1 MATQYVIRKWFQ
13 PQWNIGLLQT
23 VFSLSFSKDSMWHVI
38 LQTLLKWT
46 QRSNQERQFRSTSN
60 QKHSLHYGKLR
71 LQHKVE
77 HNTTV
82 VHFCEASK
90 QSTAVVTTTE
100 EKVYRTGCVQF
111 HLELCDWWRHYYY
124 FPHNKAIKL
133 WKEDMCNFLVLL
145 SVILNI

>member
-1 MATQYVIRKWFQ
+1 MC
-13 PQWNIGLLQT
+13 
-23 VFSLSFSKDSMWHVI
+23 VFFYSC
-38 LQTLLKWT
+38 
-46 QRSNQERQFRSTSN
+46 N

-71 LQHKVE
+71 WQHKVE

-111 HLELCDWWRHYYY
+111 HLKLCDWWRHYYY

-133 WKEDMCNFLVLL
+133 WKEDMYNFLVLL
-145 SVILNI
+145 SVILNIITTAETRCYYNLFVVF